1 MITCYDILSKRT
13 VLINPRFVVSM
24 VLGEDATGKFVEID
38 LAGEPYRIKVK
49 ENAREIEQIKDFFE
63 NMKEK

>member
-1 MITCYDILSKRT
+1 MIICYDILSKRT

-24 VLGEDATGKFVEID
+24 ALGEDATGKFVEID
-38 LAGEPYRIKVK
+38 LAEPYRIKVK